1 MPRAVYKKS
10 QAADSVAFGGV
21 KEGDAMTASEALP
34 AVLDRVDRDLDASL
48 DRLFALLRIQSV
60 STDPAFAPHCRI
72 AAEHVAADLR
82 SLGFDTSVRP
92 TEGHPVVIG
101 KSGNGKTT
109 TNHNAGAPRVLFY
122 GHYDV
127 QPVDPLDLW
136 KTPPFEPRIETLDA
150 GRKIIVARG
159 ACDDKGQAMTFIEA
173 CRAFKAV
180 TGTLP
185 LDITMMIEGEEEC
198 GSKHL
203 FGFVRDNAAEF
214 KRDLA
219 LVCDTGMWDAQT
231 PSITTSLRGLVYEEV
246 RLTCA
251 DRDLHSG
258 LFGGAARNPIH
269 VLADILS
276 AMHDGNGGVT
286 IPGFYDGVHDLPAD
300 IKADLE
306 SLGLTPEKFLGPI
319 GLKIPAG
326 EKGRMLIEQIST
338 RPTAE
343 VNGIMGGYTGE
354 GAKTVIPGKAMAK
367 VSFRLVGAQDPEK
380 IRAAFQDFVRARV
393 PADCKVEFGNFSSAP
408 AFDVAFD
415 NPALAKARAA
425 LAEEWGKKAVTVG
438 AGGSIPIV
446 GDFKTV
452 LGMDTLMVGFALDD
466 DRVHSPNEK
475 FDLKCFHKG
484 IRSWARILA
493 ALAG

>member
-1 MPRAVYKKS
+1 
-10 QAADSVAFGGV
+10 
-21 KEGDAMTASEALP
+21 MTALEALP
-34 AVLDRVDRDLDASL
+34 AVLDRIDHDFDASL

-60 STDPAFAPHCRI
+60 STDPAFAAYCRT
-72 AAEHVAADLR
+72 AAEHVAGDLR
-82 SLGFDTSVRP
+82 TLGLETSVRP
-92 TEGHPVVIG
+92 TAGHPIVIG
-101 KSGNGKTT
+101 KTPAGESGNGQTNGQANGKT
-109 TNHNAGAPRVLFY
+109 PRVLFY

-136 KTPPFEPRIETLDA
+136 QTPPFEPRIETLDG

-173 CRAFKAV
+173 CRAFKTV
-180 TGTLP
+180 TGKLP

-203 FGFVRDNAAEF
+203 FGFVRDNAPELS
-214 KRDLA
+214 RDLA

-231 PSITTSLRGLVYEEV
+231 PSITPSLCGLVYEEI
-246 RLTCA
+246 RLICA

-276 AMHDGNGGVT
+276 AMHNADGGVT
-286 IPGFYDGVHDLPAD
+286 IPGFYDGVHDLPPD
-300 IKADLE
+300 IKSDLQG
-306 SLGLTPEKFLGPI
+306 LGLTAEKFLGPI

-343 VNGIMGGYTGE
+343 VNGIVGGYTGE
-354 GAKTVIPGKAMAK
+354 GAKTVIPGKASAK
-367 VSFRLVGAQDPEK
+367 VSFRLVGAQNPEK
-380 IRAAFQDFVRARV
+380 IRLAFRDFVRARV
-393 PADCKVEFGNFSSAP
+393 PADCEVEFGNFTSAP

-415 NPALAKARAA
+415 NPALSKARVA
-425 LAEEWGKKAVTVG
+425 LGEEWGKKAVTVG

-446 GDFKTV
+446 GDFKSV

-475 FDLKCFHKG
+475 YDLKCFHKG

-493 ALAG
+493 ALAD

>member
-1 MPRAVYKKS
+1 
-10 QAADSVAFGGV
+10 
-21 KEGDAMTASEALP
+21 MTASAALP
-34 AVLDRVDRDLDASL
+34 AVLDRIDSDLDQSL
-48 DRLFALLRIQSV
+48 DRLFALLRIQSI
-60 STDPAFAPHCRI
+60 STDPAFAPQCKV

-82 SLGFDTSVRP
+82 SLGMETTVRP
-92 TEGHPVVIG
+92 TAGHPVVIG
-101 KSGNGKTT
+101 KGANGKG
-109 TNHNAGAPRVLFY
+109 NGAPRVLFY

-136 KTPPFEPRIETLDA
+136 ETPPFEPRIETLDG

-159 ACDDKGQAMTFIEA
+159 ACDDKGQAMTFVEA

-185 LDITMMIEGEEEC
+185 LDITIMIEGEEEC
-198 GSKHL
+198 GSKSL
-203 FGFVRDNAAEF
+203 FGFVRDNASEL

-276 AMHDGNGGVT
+276 AMHRPDGAVA
-286 IPGFYDGVHDLPAD
+286 IPGFYDGVRELPAD
-300 IKADLE
+300 IKADLQG
-306 SLGLTPEKFLGPI
+306 LGLTPEKFLGPI

-326 EKGRMLIEQIST
+326 EKDRLLIEQIST

-380 IRAAFQDFVRARV
+380 IRAAFREFVRARV
-393 PADCKVEFGNFSSAP
+393 PADCSVEFGNHTSAP

-415 NPALAKARAA
+415 NPALSKARVA
-425 LAEEWGKKAVTVG
+425 LGEEWGKKAVTVG

-475 FDLKCFHKG
+475 YDLKCFHKG
-484 IRSWARILA
+484 IRSWARIRA
-493 ALAG
+493 ALAS

>member
-1 MPRAVYKKS
+1 MSANN
-10 QAADSVAFGGV
+10 AAS
-21 KEGDAMTASEALP
+21 
-34 AVLDRVDRDLDASL
+34 AVLTHVDRELDSSL
-48 DRLFALLRIQSV
+48 DRLFALLRIQSI
-60 STDPAFAPHCRI
+60 STDPAYAAQCRK
-72 AAEHVAADLR
+72 AAEHVAADLG
-82 SLGFDTSVRP
+82 SLGFDTSLRP
-92 TEGHPVVIG
+92 TAGHPVVIAN
-101 KSGNGKTT
+101 SGNGV
-109 TNHNAGAPRVLFY
+109 NPRPRVLFY

-127 QPVDPLDLW
+127 QPVDPVDLW
-136 KTPPFEPRIETLDA
+136 QTPPFEPRIATEH

-180 TGTLP
+180 TGKLP
-185 LDITMMIEGEEEC
+185 LDITVMIEGEEEC

-203 FGFVRDNAAEF
+203 FGFVRDNAEEF
-214 KRDLA
+214 RRDLA
-219 LVCDTGMWDAQT
+219 LVCDTGMWDAET

-269 VLADILS
+269 VLADIIS
-276 AMHDGNGGVT
+276 ALHRPDGSVA
-286 IPGFYDGVHDLPAD
+286 IAGFYDGVPELPAD
-300 IKADLE
+300 IRADLAG
-306 SLGLTPEKFLGPI
+306 LDLTPEKFLAPI

-326 EKGRMLIEQIST
+326 EKDRILIEQIST

-343 VNGIMGGYTGE
+343 VNGIISGYTGE

-367 VSFRLVGAQDPEK
+367 VSFRLVGAQDPDK
-380 IRAAFQDFVRARV
+380 IRLAFREFVRARV
-393 PADCKVEFGNFSSAP
+393 PADCTVEFGNFSSAP
-408 AFDVAFD
+408 AFNVAFD
-415 NPALAKARAA
+415 NPALAKAREA
-425 LAEEWGKKAVTVG
+425 LAQEWGKKAVTVG

-446 GDFKTV
+446 SDFKTV

-475 FDLKCFHKG
+475 YDLKCFHKG
-484 IRSWARILA
+484 IRSWVRILA
-493 ALAG
+493 ALAAA

>member
-1 MPRAVYKKS
+1 MS
-10 QAADSVAFGGV
+10 AAEV
-21 KEGDAMTASEALP
+21 LP
-34 AVLDRVDRDLDASL
+34 AVLDRVDRDLDQSL

-60 STDPAFAPHCRI
+60 STDPAYAPQCQK
-72 AAEHVAADLR
+72 AAEHVAADLG
-82 SLGFDTSVRP
+82 SLGFDASVRP
-92 TEGHPVVIG
+92 TPGHPVVIG
-101 KSGNGKTT
+101 KSGNGEGRGK
-109 TNHNAGAPRVLFY
+109 APRVLFY

-136 KTPPFEPRIETLDA
+136 QTPPFEPRLETLEG

-159 ACDDKGQAMTFIEA
+159 ACDDKGQAMTFVEA

-180 TGTLP
+180 TGKLP

-198 GSKHL
+198 GSKNL
-203 FGFVRDNAAEF
+203 FGFVRDNANEL

-276 AMHDGNGGVT
+276 ALHRPDGSVA
-286 IPGFYDGVHDLPAD
+286 IPGFYDGVHELPDD
-300 IKADLE
+300 IKADLTG
-306 SLGLTPEKFLGPI
+306 LNLTPEQFLGPI
-319 GLKIPAG
+319 GLKVPAG

-343 VNGIMGGYTGE
+343 VNGIIGGYTGE

-367 VSFRLVGAQDPEK
+367 VSFRLVGAQEPEK
-380 IRAAFQDFVRARV
+380 IRAAFRDFVRSRI
-393 PADCKVEFGNFSSAP
+393 PADCSVDFGNFSSAP
-408 AFDVAFD
+408 AIEVAFD
-415 NPALAKARAA
+415 NPALGKARAA
-425 LAEEWGKKAVTVG
+425 LAQEWGKKAVTVG

-493 ALAG
+493 ALAD

>member
-1 MPRAVYKKS
+1 
-10 QAADSVAFGGV
+10 
-21 KEGDAMTASEALP
+21 MTASQALP
-34 AVLDRVDRDLDASL
+34 AVLDRIDRDLDSSL
-48 DRLFALLRIQSV
+48 DRLFALLRIQSI
-60 STDPAFAPHCRI
+60 STDQAYAAHCRS

-82 SLGFDTSVRP
+82 SLGFETGVRP
-92 TEGHPVVIG
+92 TAGYPVVIG
-101 KSGNGKTT
+101 KSGNGQDRK
-109 TNHNAGAPRVLFY
+109 APRVLFY

-127 QPVDPLDLW
+127 QPVDPLELW
-136 KTPPFEPRIETLDA
+136 KTPPFEPHIETLDG

-159 ACDDKGQAMTFIEA
+159 ACDDKGQAMTFVEA

-180 TGTLP
+180 TGKLP

-198 GSKHL
+198 GSKNL

-276 AMHDGNGGVT
+276 AMHKPDGSVA
-286 IPGFYDGVHDLPAD
+286 IAGFYEGVRELPAD
-300 IKADLE
+300 IKADLAG
-306 SLGLTPEKFLGPI
+306 LGLTPEKFLGPI

-326 EKGRMLIEQIST
+326 ENDRMLIEQIST

-343 VNGIMGGYTGE
+343 VNGIISGYTGE
-354 GAKTVIPGKAMAK
+354 GAKTVIPGMAMAK

-380 IRAAFQDFVRARV
+380 IRAAFRDFVRARV
-393 PADCKVEFGNFSSAP
+393 PSDCSVKFGNFTCAP

-475 FDLKCFHKG
+475 YDLKCFHKG